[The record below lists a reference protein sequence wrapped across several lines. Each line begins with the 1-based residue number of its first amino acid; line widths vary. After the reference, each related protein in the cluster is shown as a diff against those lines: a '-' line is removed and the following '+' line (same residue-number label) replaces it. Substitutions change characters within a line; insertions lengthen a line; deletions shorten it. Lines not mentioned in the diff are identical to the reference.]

1 MQVPATVPV
10 AAPDLLLISLFAFG
24 VVFLLLALLAGI
36 MHLLTRIFP
45 VRPADG
51 DASVP
56 DPALLAA
63 IAGAAAAAHPGM
75 AVTHIEESR

>member
-1 MQVPATVPV
+1 MQAPDTVPAE
-10 AAPDLLLISLFAFG
+10 APDLLLISLFAFG
-24 VVFLLLALLAGI
+24 VVILLLALLAGI

-45 VRPADG
+45 VRPEDG
-51 DASVP
+51 DAGAP

-75 AVTHIEESR
+75 AVTRIEESR